1 MSLKPIQHIL
11 ENPNDVPDVPRL
23 VKEYLQVV
31 LNYSY
36 LSKSNKLETLRASGF
51 SEAYI
56 AGFIAGCEHGSLVI
70 DMMEIRNNRE
80 D

>member
-23 VKEYLQVV
+23 VKEYIQVV

-36 LSKSNKLETLRASGF
+36 LTKSKKLHQLQLEGH
-51 SEAYI
+51 SESFI
-56 AGFIAGCEHGSLVI
+56 AGFIAGCEHGSQVI